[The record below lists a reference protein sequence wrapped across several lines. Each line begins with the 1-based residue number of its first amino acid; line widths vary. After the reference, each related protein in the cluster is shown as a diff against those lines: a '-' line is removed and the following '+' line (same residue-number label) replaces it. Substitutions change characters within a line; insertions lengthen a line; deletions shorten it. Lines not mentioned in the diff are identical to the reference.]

1 MLTNRIFTLFS
12 FTQCL
17 YLVIVAMILKLS
29 SCVFLLW
36 CVNAYV
42 WSRLEGY
49 VSTSA
54 IHGCYLL
61 WLMMYHEDHRVGRQ
75 VGEGTAT
82 VAARPVTNIETRP
95 VRIVVE
101 DASVIRRVDCKL
113 RLLFT
118 LRKLC
123 AGWHYV
129 ICPPDNPYAHSC

>member
-1 MLTNRIFTLFS
+1 MHHVDR
-12 FTQCL
+12 
-17 YLVIVAMILKLS
+17 VVKV
-29 SCVFLLW
+29 SCGPFC
-36 CVNAYV
+36 CVV
-42 WSRLEGY
+42 CMFMCVLGLQGY
-49 VSTSA
+49 VSMSA
-54 IHGCYLL
+54 INGCYLL